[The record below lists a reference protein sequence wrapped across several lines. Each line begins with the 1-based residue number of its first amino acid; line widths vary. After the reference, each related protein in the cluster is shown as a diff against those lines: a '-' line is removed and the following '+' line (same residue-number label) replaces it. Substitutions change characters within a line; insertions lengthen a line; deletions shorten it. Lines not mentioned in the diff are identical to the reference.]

1 MMTSNTDEKIKCVL
15 LIDDDEPTNIL
26 HQIIIEDAGVTNNV
40 KVAQNGLDAL
50 EYLNKCKHSKSSE
63 AILPDLIFL
72 DINMPGMNGFEFLES
87 YQKLPPELRT
97 GIVIVMLTTS
107 LNPYDMEKLNNL
119 GVKALKNKPLTESIL
134 SEILDDYFSHSQQN
148 KL

>member
-1 MMTSNTDEKIKCVL
+1 MMTSNPDKKMKCIL

-26 HQIIIEDAGVTNNV
+26 HQIIIEDAGVTGEV
-40 KVAQNGLDAL
+40 KVVQNGLDAL
-50 EYLNKCKHSKSSE
+50 EYLKKCKNSKSSE
-63 AILPDLIFL
+63 AVLPDLILL

-107 LNPYDMEKLNNL
+107 LNPYDMEKLNKL

-134 SEILDDYFSHSQQN
+134 SEILDDYFSYA
-148 KL
+148 K